1 MRTLEIAQ
9 FGAGVV
15 LRALRHRSDAIRG
28 CASAYT
34 ALRNPSSLFL
44 TPSIP
49 VVLDNHHEHAEDKSE
64 EDGDDGEY
72 ATVVEPIGFC
82 GVFRH

>member
-1 MRTLEIAQ
+1 MRTLEIAH

-28 CASAYT
+28 CANAYT
-34 ALRNPSSLFL
+34 ALRTPSSLFL
-44 TPSIP
+44 TPLIP
-49 VVLDNHHEHAEDKSE
+49 VVFDDHHEHAEDKSE
-64 EDGDDGEY
+64 EDGDDREY
-72 ATVVEPIGFC
+72 TAVIEPIRFC